1 MTLVECRATRGSIE
15 GADTARMVFARLLAV
30 YPRLAPHQKI
40 FVVPG
45 TFACSNLSY
54 LLRNIPISL
63 FQV

>member
-1 MTLVECRATRGSIE
+1 
-15 GADTARMVFARLLAV
+15 MVFARLLAV